1 MSISATR
8 VWIMVAALAVLQVSA
23 PAARDQNGQ
32 ARPATV
38 PATADNAAS
47 FLGEWTIT
55 ASSTSYGNT
64 TMTLTLK
71 AADGKVAGEAADT
84 NGRHPFTDVSKSGD
98 SLIAAYAF
106 DYQGTAVD
114 AIVTLTPNEKDKTVD
129 AYLDFA
135 NGAALFVG
143 TATKK

>member
-1 MSISATR
+1 MRVPPKR
-8 VWIMVAALAVLQVSA
+8 VWFMVAALAVLQVSA
-23 PAARDQNGQ
+23 PAANGQ
-32 ARPATV
+32 AQPAPV
-38 PATADNAAS
+38 PATAENAAA
-47 FLGEWTIT
+47 FLGEWTIN

-71 AADGKVAGEAADT
+71 ATDGRVAGEAADT
-84 NGRHPFTDVSKSGD
+84 NGRHPLTDVSKSGE
-98 SLIAAYAF
+98 SVVAVYAF
-106 DYQGTAVD
+106 DYQGTPVD
-114 AIVTLTPNEKDKTVD
+114 AVVTLTPNEKDKTIE